1 MAAILP
7 VVVLLLSAVTSYAAS
22 ATWISNPG
30 DADWNNPANW
40 TPMTVPNGPNDT
52 ATFQTSTQ
60 AGLALS
66 ANTEVNGIVFNPSTH
81 VFTITNGPAL
91 VFTISG
97 VGVTNNSGFAESF
110 AISNVPNGTGSLV
123 FSNSANAGENI
134 TYYTGGEATTSFF
147 NSATAGNAT
156 FVNYPSAKVKFLGS
170 STAGNSAFMGL
181 SGSKVTFS
189 NSSSAGSAQFMLEAG
204 HSGGASSGDSIS
216 FEGGSSAASSYI
228 TIGGSDS
235 VNYQGA
241 SVGFADTS
249 SAGNCTLIAS
259 DATNGGRGGSISFS
273 GNSTGAMARV
283 EIFGAA
289 SLNIS
294 GHVLPGVSVGSIE
307 GDGSVNLGTNR
318 LTVGANNIDT
328 TFSGH
333 FLNSSGVASLGKTGT
348 GTFVLTNTN
357 NFTDTTIDEGTLRA
371 THDGALGTSAQS
383 GAYIDVAA
391 NAALTLDSGTTNDY
405 IGDRASLKIVS
416 DSTVNL
422 NFAGAAD
429 RLRSLIVN
437 GISQPPGIYG
447 GLISGAPNQLPQFAG
462 TGRVIA
468 TTKAVSR
475 KVQGAAGSF
484 DVDLPLAGTPGI
496 ECRSGG
502 ANKDYQIVVTFFD
515 NVTFSSATVI
525 SGTGFVASRSGSGTN
540 TVTINLSNVANA
552 QTIKTALLDVDDGT
566 STTTFVIPLSVL
578 LGDVTGNGTVNA
590 TDVSQ
595 VRPGRVVDDSNFRQD
610 VTGEWL
616 YQQFRCFGGKITI
629 GHGAALVVCRRN
641 SVPDCPVAASLCKAA
656 GHSTPDP
663 ESGKLADDERMQLLH
678 LFPRGFG
685 YRPHGSFP

>member
-1 MAAILP
+1 
-7 VVVLLLSAVTSYAAS
+7 
-22 ATWISNPG
+22 
-30 DADWNNPANW
+30 
-40 TPMTVPNGPNDT
+40 
-52 ATFQTSTQ
+52 
-60 AGLALS
+60 
-66 ANTEVNGIVFNPSTH
+66 
-81 VFTITNGPAL
+81 
-91 VFTISG
+91 
-97 VGVTNNSGFAESF
+97 
-110 AISNVPNGTGSLV
+110 
-123 FSNSANAGENI
+123 
-134 TYYTGGEATTSFF
+134 
-147 NSATAGNAT
+147 
-156 FVNYPSAKVKFLGS
+156 
-170 STAGNSAFMGL
+170 MGL

-189 NSSSAGSAQFMLEAG
+189 NSSSAASAQFMLEAG
-204 HSGGASSGDSIS
+204 HSGGAFSGDSIS

-241 SVGFADTS
+241 SVEFADTS

-283 EIFGAA
+283 EILGAA

-333 FLNSSGVASLGKTGT
+333 LLNSSGVASLGKTGT

-405 IGDRASLKIVS
+405 IGDRASLKVVS

-447 GLISGAPNQLPQFAG
+447 GLISGAANQLPQFAG

-540 TVTINLSNVANA
+540 TVTINLSDVANA

-610 VTGEWL
+610 VTGNGFINSSDVSAVKL
-616 YQQFRCFGGKITI
+616 QSGT
-629 GHGAALVVCRRN
+629 AL
-641 SVPDCPVAASLCKAA
+641 PP
-656 GHSTPDP
+656 
-663 ESGKLADDERMQLLH
+663 
-678 LFPRGFG
+678 
-685 YRPHGSFP
+685 

>member
-134 TYYTGGEATTSFF
+134 TYYTGGEATTSFL

-189 NSSSAGSAQFMLEAG
+189 NSSSAASAQFMLEAG
-204 HSGGASSGDSIS
+204 HSGGAFSGDSIS

-241 SVGFADTS
+241 SVEFADTS

-283 EIFGAA
+283 EILGAA

-610 VTGEWL
+610 VTGNGFINSSDVSAVKL
-616 YQQFRCFGGKITI
+616 QSGT
-629 GHGAALVVCRRN
+629 AL
-641 SVPDCPVAASLCKAA
+641 PP
-656 GHSTPDP
+656 
-663 ESGKLADDERMQLLH
+663 
-678 LFPRGFG
+678 
-685 YRPHGSFP
+685 